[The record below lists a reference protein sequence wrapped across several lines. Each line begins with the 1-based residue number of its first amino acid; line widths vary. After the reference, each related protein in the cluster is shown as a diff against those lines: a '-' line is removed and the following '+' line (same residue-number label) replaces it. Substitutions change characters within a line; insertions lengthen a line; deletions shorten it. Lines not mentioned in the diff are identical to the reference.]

1 MRSPVPGNPPGPST
15 PGRIGSG
22 IHLDSLKL
30 TEDGFRPCKGQPV
43 SIPAA
48 PHSICLLRLSALGDA
63 THAVPLL
70 RTLQRAWPQVPI
82 TWIIGKG
89 EAKLLEGLEGV
100 EFIVFDKRAGWAG
113 LRDLRQRLGGRRFEV
128 LFQMQLALR
137 ANLLSSFISA
147 ERRIGY
153 DRARSKEGHS
163 LFINERIPS
172 GGHHVLDVFG
182 KFCEPLG
189 LKQDQIEWRLPVPP
203 QAREWAEE
211 QLPGQQPTLLI
222 SPCSSHALRNWAP
235 ERCAAVADHA
245 ASRGWRIALCGGRS
259 PLERATGDAIL
270 AAAKAPMID
279 LIGKDT
285 LKQLLA
291 LLERATL
298 VLSPDSGP
306 AHMANAM
313 GTKVLGLYAC
323 TDLERCGP
331 YSDLSYSVGHYDD
344 AARKFLGK
352 PAREIPWGKR
362 VEFPGVMDL
371 IGVEEV
377 IARFEAYCQV

>member
-1 MRSPVPGNPPGPST
+1 M
-15 PGRIGSG
+15 
-22 IHLDSLKL
+22 
-30 TEDGFRPCKGQPV
+30 
-43 SIPAA
+43 
-48 PHSICLLRLSALGDA
+48 LRLSALGDA
-63 THAVPLL
+63 THMVPLVRTLLRAWPAVPL
-70 RTLQRAWPQVPI
+70 
-82 TWIIGKG
+82 TWVIGKG
-89 EAKLLEGLEGV
+89 EAKLLEGLENV

-113 LRDLRQRLGGRRFEV
+113 VRDLRRQLAGRRFEV
-128 LFQMQLALR
+128 LLQMQLAFR
-137 ANLLSSFISA
+137 ANALSTLIRA

-153 DRARSKEGHS
+153 DRPRSKEGHG
-163 LFINERIPS
+163 LVIRERIPE

-189 LKQDQIEWRLPVPP
+189 LKQEQVEWRLPVPAE
-203 QAREWAEE
+203 ARAWAEE
-211 QLPGQQPTLLI
+211 QLPGSQPTLLI
-222 SPCSSHALRNWAP
+222 SPCSSHALRNWTP
-235 ERCAAVADHA
+235 DRYAAVADHA

-259 PLERATGDAIL
+259 ELERRTADGIL
-270 AAAKAPMID
+270 AALKAPAID
-279 LIGKDT
+279 LVGKDT

-331 YSDLSYSVGHYDD
+331 YSDRRYSVGHYEE
-344 AARKFLGK
+344 AARRFLGRS
-352 PAREIPWGKR
+352 ARQLPWGKR

-371 IGVEEV
+371 VRVEEV
-377 IARFEAYCQV
+377 LERFDSFCSDHPTLQA